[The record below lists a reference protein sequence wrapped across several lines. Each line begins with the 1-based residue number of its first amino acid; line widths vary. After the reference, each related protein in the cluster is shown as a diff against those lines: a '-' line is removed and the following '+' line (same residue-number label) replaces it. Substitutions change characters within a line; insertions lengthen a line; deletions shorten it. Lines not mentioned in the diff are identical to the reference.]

1 VNTGRQASPATTA
14 PDRSSGP
21 DPQEPDRRPAGG
33 RSWSSPSAYR
43 IASFSLR
50 EAGIGIAL
58 VLVCVIFALTA
69 QRFASPANVLNILV
83 QVSINTV
90 LAVGMTFV
98 ILVGGIDLSVG
109 SILALGTVFG
119 AQVLIDPSRPLW
131 LAVSMALGACLL
143 AGLFAGLLNGYI
155 SERWRVPS
163 FIVTLGMLNV
173 ARGGAAVASDNSTI
187 SGLPLGF
194 VNFGTRIL
202 LGVVPM
208 IFLLALVT
216 VVIAWFVL
224 RRTVFGRLVYAV
236 GTNEEAVRLSGH
248 DTRRIKVTCFAI
260 SGACAGLAAVVFLLR
275 LNVGS
280 PTAGV
285 GYELTA
291 IAAVILGGT
300 ALTGGR
306 GSVIGTFLG
315 ACLLQVL
322 TTGLQLLGVGD
333 NFRLIVVGS
342 VIVAAVVL
350 DTYRERLLAA
360 INRRATASTT

>member
-1 VNTGRQASPATTA
+1 MSVSEARQPVPPVPGPGRPTPTGR
-14 PDRSSGP
+14 
-21 DPQEPDRRPAGG
+21 RPGG
-33 RSWSSPSAYR
+33 AAVWR
-43 IASFSLR
+43 IASYSLR

-58 VLVCVIFALTA
+58 VIVCLVFSVFAE
-69 QRFASPANVLNILV
+69 RFASPANVLNVFV
-83 QVSINTV
+83 QVSITTV

-109 SILALGTVFG
+109 SLLALGTVLG

-131 LAVSMALGACLL
+131 LAVVSASGVCLL
-143 AGLFAGLLNGYI
+143 AGLLAGVVNGFVA
-155 SERWRVPS
+155 ERWRVPS
-163 FIVTLGMLNV
+163 FIVTLGMLNI
-173 ARGGAAVASDNSTI
+173 ARGAAAVASDNSTI

-194 VNFGTRIL
+194 VDFGNEIL
-202 LGVVPM
+202 FGVVPT
-208 IFLLALVT
+208 IFLVALLT
-216 VVIAWFVL
+216 VFVAWFVL
-224 RRTVFGRLVYAV
+224 RYTVFGRLVYAV
-236 GTNEEAVRLSGH
+236 GTNEESVRLSGH
-248 DTRRIKVTCFAI
+248 NTRRIKVYCFAI
-260 SGACAGLAAVVFLLR
+260 SGACAGLAAIVFLLR

-322 TTGLQLLGVGD
+322 TTGLQLLGVDD
-333 NFRLIVVGS
+333 NYRLIVIGA

-360 INRRATASTT
+360 VDRRAAEARR

>member
-1 VNTGRQASPATTA
+1 VPGQRRDRIGPA
-14 PDRSSGP
+14 
-21 DPQEPDRRPAGG
+21 
-33 RSWSSPSAYR
+33 AYR

-58 VLVCVIFALTA
+58 VLACIVFTLTTE
-69 QRFASPANVLNILV
+69 RFASTGNLLNLLV

-90 LAVGMTFV
+90 LAVGLTFV

-109 SILALGTVFG
+109 SVLALGTVVG
-119 AQVLIDPSRPLW
+119 ATLMIDTSRPLW
-131 LAVSMALGACLL
+131 LSVTLAVGACLV
-143 AGLFAGLLNGYI
+143 AGLLAGLLNGVVT
-155 SERWRVPS
+155 ERWRVPS

-173 ARGGAAVASDNSTI
+173 ARGGAAVLSDNSTI
-187 SGLPLGF
+187 SGLPLPF
-194 VNFGTRIL
+194 VDFGTEIL
-202 LGVVPM
+202 FGVIPM
-208 IFLLALVT
+208 IFLIALAT
-216 VVIAWFVL
+216 VLAAWFVL
-224 RRTVFGRLVYAV
+224 RFTVFGRLVYAV
-236 GTNEEAVRLSGH
+236 GTNEESVRLSGH
-248 DTRRIKVTCFAI
+248 DTRRIKIACFVI
-260 SGACAGLAAVVFLLR
+260 SGACAGLAAVIFLLR

-333 NFRLIVVGS
+333 NYRLIVVGA
-342 VIVAAVVL
+342 VIVVAVVL
-350 DTYRERLLAA
+350 DTYRERLFAA
-360 INRRATASTT
+360 LNRRSAVVAR